1 MRREEDLSSLL
12 IRTKKTRMRFIRIL
26 CSTYLVKIS
35 ISLSISMD
43 SDSSHPRILKVSI
56 ELKFG
61 WTSIRT
67 IQRC

>member
-12 IRTKKTRMRFIRIL
+12 IRIKKTRTRFTRIL
-26 CSTYLVKIS
+26 CSTCLVKIS

-43 SDSSHPRILKVSI
+43 SDSFHPKTLKVSI

-61 WTSIRT
+61 WTLTRT
-67 IQRC
+67 ILRC